1 MMESRDTTMEQY
13 VISVSSRARDLAPV
27 MICLHDLLGRL
38 PVTARSRDH
47 PGVRIEDGKVIDE
60 AYTGP
65 ILEEVLE
72 ENATLRVRPPG
83 GPYKGIPVV
92 VAPIRD
98 SEGGAIGAIGIVDVT
113 GIFDLAGFMEQ
124 NAGIRKQ
131 VCGEDPCPL
140 PTESPAAKR

>member
-47 PGVRIEDGKVIDE
+47 PGVRIEDGKVVDD

-65 ILEEVLE
+65 VLEEVLE

-92 VAPIRD
+92 VAPVRD
-98 SEGGAIGAIGIVDVT
+98 GEGRAIGAIGIVDVT

-124 NAGIRKQ
+124 HAGIRKQ

>member
-1 MMESRDTTMEQY
+1 MEQY

-47 PGVRIEDGKVIDE
+47 PGVRIEDGKVVDD

-65 ILEEVLE
+65 VLEEVLE

-92 VAPIRD
+92 VAPVRD
-98 SEGGAIGAIGIVDVT
+98 GEGRAIGAIGIVDVT

-124 NAGIRKQ
+124 HAGIRKQ
-131 VCGEDPCPL
+131 VCSEDPCPL
-140 PTESPAAKR
+140 PTESPTGKR

>member
-1 MMESRDTTMEQY
+1 MDQY
-13 VISVSSRARDLAPV
+13 IVSASSSARDLAPIV
-27 MICLHDLLGRL
+27 VCIHDLLGRL

-47 PGVRIEDGKVIDE
+47 PGVRVEDGKVIDE
-60 AYTGP
+60 GYTGP

-72 ENATLRVRPPG
+72 ENATLRVRPPS

-92 VAPIRD
+92 VAPVRD
-98 SEGGAIGAIGIVDVT
+98 EEGRAIGAIGIVDVT

-124 NAGIRKQ
+124 NTVIRRQ

>member
-1 MMESRDTTMEQY
+1 MDTAMDQY
-13 VISVSSRARDLAPV
+13 IVSASSSARDLAPIV
-27 MICLHDLLGRL
+27 VCIHDLLGRL

-47 PGVRIEDGKVIDE
+47 PGVRVEDGKVIDE
-60 AYTGP
+60 GYTGP
-65 ILEEVLE
+65 ILEEVLV
-72 ENATLRVRPPG
+72 ENATLRVRPPS

-92 VAPIRD
+92 VAPVRD
-98 SEGGAIGAIGIVDVT
+98 EEGRAIGAIGIVDVT

-124 NAGIRKQ
+124 NTVIRRQ

>member
-1 MMESRDTTMEQY
+1 MEQY
-13 VISVSSRARDLAPV
+13 IISVSSSARDLAPV
-27 MICLHDLLGRL
+27 MLCLHDLLGRL

-47 PGVRIEDGKVIDE
+47 PGVRIEGGKVIDE

-65 ILEEVLE
+65 VLEEVLA
-72 ENATLRVRPPG
+72 ENATLRVRPPN

-92 VAPIRD
+92 VAPVRGD
-98 SEGGAIGAIGIVDVT
+98 DGRPIGAIGIVDVT

-124 NAGIRKQ
+124 HAEIRKQ

>member
-1 MMESRDTTMEQY
+1 MNSRDTTMEQY
-13 VISVSSRARDLAPV
+13 IISVSSSARDLAPV
-27 MICLHDLLGRL
+27 MLCLHDLLGRL

-47 PGVRIEDGKVIDE
+47 PGVRIEGGKVIDE

-65 ILEEVLE
+65 VLEEVLA
-72 ENATLRVRPPG
+72 ENATLRVRPPN

-92 VAPIRD
+92 VAPVRGD
-98 SEGGAIGAIGIVDVT
+98 DGRPIGAIGIVDVT

-124 NAGIRKQ
+124 HADIRKQ

>member
-1 MMESRDTTMEQY
+1 MEQY
-13 VISVSSRARDLAPV
+13 IISVSSSARDLIPV
-27 MICLHDLLGRL
+27 TICLHDLLGRL

-65 ILEEVLE
+65 VLEEVLA
-72 ENATLRVRPPG
+72 ENATLRVRPPR

-92 VAPIRD
+92 VAPVRD
-98 SEGGAIGAIGIVDVT
+98 GEGRAIGAIGIVDVT

-124 NAGIRKQ
+124 NAGIRRQ
-131 VCGEDPCPL
+131 MRGEDSRSL
-140 PTESPAAKR
+140 PTESPAEKR

>member
-1 MMESRDTTMEQY
+1 MEHYIISASSRSRDLTP
-13 VISVSSRARDLAPV
+13 I
-27 MICLHDLLGRL
+27 MIAVHDLIGRL

-47 PGVRIEDGKVIDE
+47 PGVRIEDGQVIDE

-65 ILEEVLE
+65 VLEEVLA
-72 ENATLRVRPPG
+72 ENVMKKVRPPG
-83 GPYKGIPVV
+83 GPYKGIPVA
-92 VAPIRD
+92 VAPVRD
-98 SEGGAIGAIGIVDVT
+98 SEGRAIGAIGIVDVT

-124 NAGIRKQ
+124 NTEIRRQ